1 MGPIPWGAIC
11 RGTPHGFAAHT
22 IRLLEIDNT
31 LRTFTRCGEA
41 VRTDVAPIVVGC
53 PPESPWED
61 LAGAGILGAMS
72 VGNLARI
79 AAVLAACAAA
89 AGSASSRS
97 SSSGSDQ
104 NPSLAAGQTGAP
116 PPQQMEPNLA
126 LGLWRSTFG
135 AVKIEAD
142 NSHGGL
148 EAGSIQGI
156 WMYERQGQE
165 IIGYFAGN
173 LRGNVLS
180 FRWQEPNNPPLTGE
194 GFLVFDVQGR
204 QYSGRWWSDKR
215 DRVGDWNG
223 WRPPTNRSGRPSGES
238 AYGGQDDASEPPY
251 RRQQPYQPRPYQQP
265 YQPSPYQQPPY
276 QQPYQQQPYQ
286 QPPYQQPHQQPPY
299 QQPYAPSPYQQP
311 PAQRQ
316 PPQPPPPSQPTY
328 Y

>member
-1 MGPIPWGAIC
+1 
-11 RGTPHGFAAHT
+11 
-22 IRLLEIDNT
+22 LLEIDNT
-31 LRTFTRCGEA
+31 LRTIPRCGEMA
-41 VRTDVAPIVVGC
+41 RTDVAPIVVGC
-53 PPESPWED
+53 PPESPWEP
-61 LAGAGILGAMS
+61 LPGPAILGAMS

-104 NPSLAAGQTGAP
+104 NPSLAAGNGAP
-116 PPQQMEPNLA
+116 APQQMEANLA

-148 EAGSIQGI
+148 TAGNVQGI

-194 GFLVFDVQGR
+194 GFLVFDTQGR

-223 WRPPTNRSGRPSGES
+223 WRPPVGRGGRPDRES
-238 AYGGQDDASEPPY
+238 AGAYGGQDDGYEPAPY
-251 RRQQPYQPRPYQQP
+251 RRQQPYQPRPNQQP
-265 YQPSPYQQPPY
+265 YQPSPYQQPYQQPPYQQPYPPSPY

-286 QPPYQQPHQQPPY
+286 QP
-299 QQPYAPSPYQQP
+299 YAPSPNQQP

-316 PPQPPPPSQPTY
+316 PPPQPTQPTY

>member
-1 MGPIPWGAIC
+1 
-11 RGTPHGFAAHT
+11 
-22 IRLLEIDNT
+22 
-31 LRTFTRCGEA
+31 
-41 VRTDVAPIVVGC
+41 
-53 PPESPWED
+53 
-61 LAGAGILGAMS
+61 MS

-97 SSSGSDQ
+97 SSSGTDQ
-104 NPSLAAGQTGAP
+104 NPSLAAGQSGAP

-148 EAGSIQGI
+148 AAGSIQGI

-165 IIGYFAGN
+165 VIGYFAGN

-204 QYSGRWWSDKR
+204 QYSGRWWSEKR
-215 DRVGDWNG
+215 DRVGDWSG
-223 WRPPTNRSGRPSGES
+223 WRPPVGRSGPNRGES
-238 AYGGQDDASEPPY
+238 AGAYGGQDYGYAPAPY
-251 RRQQPYQPRPYQQP
+251 RRQQPYQPRPNQQQPPYQQP
-265 YQPSPYQQPPY
+265 YPPSPY

-286 QPPYQQPHQQPPY
+286 QQPPY
-299 QQPYAPSPYQQP
+299 QQPYAPSPNQQP
-311 PAQRQ
+311 PSQR
-316 PPQPPPPSQPTY
+316 QPPPPSQPTY